1 MKLRFIKTNLSV
13 IPNYI
18 WLIKYLLISLIVM
31 FCYMQLTSMIESNGS
46 YCEDCEDYTGIAQ
59 DSYNFYF
66 IVYFAVSMLGL
77 LYLFTK
83 AMTRNFWFGIG
94 LVLLTTTILIKSEFL
109 GCLSVCFVIVGLLGD
124 LFKAF
129 KYDFILE
136 TKNKVLSLISMENY
150 YPTHTI
156 DLAELYPVIDNVLD
170 KQEAEDLKEEI
181 RIILVE

>member
-1 MKLRFIKTNLSV
+1 M

-18 WLIKYLLISLIVM
+18 WLIKYILILLIVM

-66 IVYFAVSMLGL
+66 IVYFAVSMFGL

-83 AMTRNFWFGIG
+83 AMTRNFWKGIG
-94 LVLLTTTILIKSEFL
+94 LVLMTTTILTNSEFL
-109 GCLSVCFVIVGLLGD
+109 GYLGICFIIVGILGD
-124 LFKAF
+124 IVKAF

-136 TKNKVLSLISMENY
+136 TKNKVFSLINMENY
-150 YPTHTI
+150 YPTHTV
-156 DLAELYPVIDNVLD
+156 DLAKLYPVIDNVLD
-170 KQEAEDLKEEI
+170 KQDAEDLKEVI
-181 RIILVE
+181 RLTLVE